1 LLLSAEVQ
9 WLVQN
14 SLRRPIEIAVEA
26 HGEVETT
33 ARNMAELQPIVKQ
46 SFQEGCYS
54 PSTGMEMSEWQIML
68 EQLIAMGVVI
78 KEEDVN
84 IDSD

>member
-1 LLLSAEVQ
+1 
-9 WLVQN
+9 
-14 SLRRPIEIAVEA
+14 
-26 HGEVETT
+26 
-33 ARNMAELQPIVKQ
+33 MAELQPIVKQ